1 MSFMSVIKRIIK
13 SGIVISSGLA
23 LMSSYVFAASV
34 SVPKP
39 KYKNATLPIEV
50 RVSDLLSRMTLKEK
64 VAQLTQET
72 LGYNDNVNNIG
83 LYANNTPIEEL
94 GSLIYFGETSALR
107 DSIQKRAVENTRLG
121 IPVLFGYDVIHGFS
135 TVYPVPIAQ
144 ACSWNPAL
152 IKKASEMA
160 AMEAKEA
167 GVNWTFSPMID
178 IARDA
183 RWGRVVEGYGE
194 DPYTTGVFG
203 VAAIKGYQGDTLSG
217 VNSIA
222 ACLKHFVGY
231 GLSEGGRDYS
241 TTNIS
246 NQALWDTYFIP
257 YHMGVKAGAATIMSA
272 FNDING
278 VPASCNNYTLN
289 DVLKG
294 QWKFNGVVVSDWA
307 AIESLIS
314 QGAAADRKEAAM
326 RGILAGVDID
336 MKDGCY
342 LENLVLLVEEGKI
355 PIEAVDNAVKRI
367 LRLKFELGLF
377 ENPYSTTLNM
387 PVEDRRK
394 IAEEVAEESIVL
406 LKNKDKRLPLQ
417 SVKKIAVIGPI
428 AKDKENIIGSWYAH
442 GNSAE
447 VESIFEGLEKEFG
460 RYSELL
466 YAKGCDFEGTDTS
479 DFEHAA
485 DVASKADVAIVC
497 LGEKVYWTGENASR
511 SSLALPVI
519 QEQLLKKISDTG
531 TPVILLLS
539 NGRPIELCRIEPYC
553 DAILEVW
560 QPGVAGGTPI
570 AKILSGRVNPSGKLA
585 ITFPYSTGQIPIYY
599 NERRKCRSTQGGY
612 HDIPST
618 PMYEFTHGLSYT
630 EFRYGKM
637 EVSRCKFSRND
648 KVTIEIPV
656 TNIGKTKGMETVHW
670 FISDPVCSITRPN
683 KELRYFE
690 KKVINPGETVYFKF
704 EIDPAEDLSFVNS
717 QGKRFVESG
726 TYYVIVKDQQVAL
739 ELYD

>member
-1 MSFMSVIKRIIK
+1 MNVIKRVVK
-13 SGIVISSGLA
+13 SGIVISSGLV

-64 VAQLTQET
+64 AAQLTQET

-94 GSLIYFGETSALR
+94 GSLIYFGATSALR

-135 TVYPVPIAQ
+135 TIYPVPIAQ
-144 ACSWNPAL
+144 ACSWNPDL
-152 IKKASEMA
+152 VKIASEMA
-160 AMEAKEA
+160 AMEAKAA

-203 VAAIKGYQGDTLSG
+203 VAAIKGYQGDALSG

-257 YHMGVKAGAATIMSA
+257 YHMGVKAGAATVMSA

-342 LENLVLLVEEGKI
+342 LENLVFLVEEGKI

-428 AKDKENIIGSWYAH
+428 AKDKDNIIGSWYAH
-442 GNSAE
+442 GNGAE

-466 YAKGCDFEGTDTS
+466 YTKGCDFEGTDTS

-485 DVASKADVAIVC
+485 DIASKADVAIVC

-599 NERRKCRSTQGGY
+599 NERRKCRPTQGGY

-630 EFRYGKM
+630 EFEYGKM
-637 EVSRCKFSRND
+637 RVSKCKFGKND
-648 KVTIEIPV
+648 KITVEIPV

-690 KKVINPGETVYFKF
+690 KKMINPGETVYFKF